1 MTTADSLL
9 LEAKQAILEEQH
21 RRFRELQAEG
31 RLDEAL
37 AQFRVTLAC
46 AADLLTHSVGLLQ
59 RVLAPPAPPD
69 RPVPPGGLTP

>member
-1 MTTADSLL
+1 MVAADHAPGGAMTTADSLL

-37 AQFRVTLAC
+37 AQ
-46 AADLLTHSVGLLQ
+46 
-59 RVLAPPAPPD
+59 PD
-69 RPVPPGGLTP
+69 QVVRNHPSPSNLGVPNLRWKP